1 MVYYFDSSATVKRYA
16 SEKGSHWIREI
27 VEPAAGNVI
36 YIGQI
41 GVVEI
46 AAAEGLLA
54 ENLEER

>member
-16 SEKGSHWIREI
+16 SEKGSHWIRDI
-27 VEPAAGNVI
+27 VEPAAENII